1 MRSVQKWMYFRFW
14 GFLDPCDQN
23 ETYHTS
29 NEDKIE
35 LLNETCLRF
44 INSPIKIIGHLVL
57 SHLAC
62 WRSSI
67 SKPCIWPST
76 MASSSAQSRLC
87 SSCLSSPSL
96 WALHRGEHDYEGDWW
111 TNGISISRD
120 QVHPLY
126 FYEIDFFVTLRFTI
140 PWCGVPLR
148 AQRTILWKYVLIS
161 KASFVFRGHP
171 PPLCRHYSI
180 KVRASK
186 SLIFGWKF
194 LVIYVNVATAK
205 KWVI

>member
-1 MRSVQKWMYFRFW
+1 MRSVQKWMYLRFW

-35 LLNETCLRF
+35 LLNETCLRL
-44 INSPIKIIGHLVL
+44 INSPFKIIGHLVL

-111 TNGISISRD
+111 TNRISISMD
-120 QVHPLY
+120 QVHISY
-126 FYEIDFFVTLRFTI
+126 YYEIEFLWHLHLPFPDVGFLWECKKNNFTEI
-140 PWCGVPLR
+140 C
-148 AQRTILWKYVLIS
+148 IIFKS
-161 KASFVFRGHP
+161 KICF
-171 PPLCRHYSI
+171 
-180 KVRASK
+180 
-186 SLIFGWKF
+186 
-194 LVIYVNVATAK
+194 
-205 KWVI
+205 